1 MSSTTSLVPAQ
12 DTTLKD
18 VELRLAPQ
26 VWRDTHWVGEV
37 SGHATT
43 RDLLA
48 GELLPKDE
56 PRSVCRI
63 YAAACGDLAQAT
75 FGGLPPRSADWE
87 HWFAELRMV
96 ARTLSPSRGD
106 GHIVRRAL
114 FHGDRLEGP
123 SAPWSHRL
131 RRGFTALLAASLAEP
146 IPALIGEDSGTFHSV
161 DAAWRA
167 HHAGRD
173 NVVHDRVDRLAPSG
187 SGAEPR
193 VGTEA
198 RLWPTAWLQPN
209 PLQPRGQLDAAG
221 VQELAASIAAHAAEG
236 GILQPLVITP
246 DGVVVCGHRRLAAA
260 RIAGLVHVPVVVHD
274 LSPSR
279 QLEVMLVE
287 NIQRQDLSPLEEAR
301 AYQRLVDAGSTQAA
315 IARAVGTST
324 NRVASRLVLLRL
336 DGQVQAHFHRGE
348 LPVGL
353 ATVLVRVSDPIRQ
366 RRLASLAARRGLS
379 VAQLEALV
387 DRAPAS
393 HTVVRRSA
401 AASALP
407 ADDDPAGGGLSASR
421 QAALDALRA
430 RGDRHV
436 SLDELAAAAESV
448 CCRCGM
454 ASLPVICAACP
465 LAELLASL
473 LARTV
478 TDAA

>member
-1 MSSTTSLVPAQ
+1 MTTTTSLLPPQ
-12 DTTLKD
+12 DTTVK
-18 VELRLAPQ
+18 EIALRLAPDI
-26 VWRDTHWVGEV
+26 WRDTHWVGEV
-37 SGHATT
+37 SGRATT

-56 PRSVCRI
+56 LRSVCRV

-75 FGGLPPRSADWE
+75 LGGVAPRSADWE
-87 HWFAELRMV
+87 HWFAELRAA
-96 ARTLSPSRGD
+96 ARTLSPARGD
-106 GHIVRRAL
+106 GQIVLRAL

-131 RRGFTALLAASLAEP
+131 RRGFTALLAASLPEP
-146 IPALIGEDSGTFHSV
+146 IPALIGEDAGTFHAV

-167 HHAGRD
+167 QHAGRD
-173 NVVHDRVDRLAPSG
+173 NAVYLRADRLAPSD
-187 SGAEPR
+187 SGAAPR
-193 VGTEA
+193 VAADA

-246 DGVVVCGHRRLAAA
+246 DGIVVCGHRRLAAA
-260 RIAGLVHVPVVVHD
+260 RVVGLAQIPVVVHD
-274 LSPSR
+274 LSPAQ

-301 AYQRLVDAGSTQAA
+301 AYQRLVDAGYTQAA
-315 IARAVGTST
+315 IARVVGTST
-324 NRVASRLVLLRL
+324 NRVASRLILLRL

-348 LPVGL
+348 RPVGL

-387 DRAPAS
+387 DRASAS
-393 HTVVRRSA
+393 QTLGRSA
-401 AASALP
+401 APSALP
-407 ADDDPAGGGLSASR
+407 ADDDPAGGGLSTSR
-421 QAALDALRA
+421 RATLDALRA
-430 RGDRHV
+430 RGNRHV
-436 SLDELAAAAESV
+436 SLGELAAVAESV

-465 LAELLASL
+465 LAELLATL
-473 LARTV
+473 LARTA
-478 TDAA
+478 TDAS